1 MIRIKNIQWDVDA
14 SIEKER
20 VKIVKELG
28 LPLELILKNFVGD
41 EEDLLDFLSDEYGYC
56 VFGFEAEEGTPY
68 CRMLT
73 QCDFEQVS
81 QLDELSDFVV
91 SEYLDCDN
99 YAYGIFF
106 GNSLIGYVTI
116 GGADCLGRCEVT
128 KDCAYSNNAFLLS
141 DMFILEQYR
150 RLGCGTSLIQFALKE
165 NWKTNGCYPVYL
177 QPYSSEDGCVGFYK
191 SLGFDPIYSDEV
203 EGVICAFKILPIENN
218 MKGTVC

>member
-14 SIEKER
+14 STEKER
-20 VKIVKELG
+20 VKIVEELG

-41 EEDLLDFLSDEYGYC
+41 EVDILDFLSDEYGYC

-116 GGADCLGRCEVT
+116 GGADCLGRCEIT

-165 NWKTNGCYPVYL
+165 NWKANGNYPVYL
-177 QPYSSEDGCVGFYK
+177 QPYSSEDGCIEFYK
-191 SLGFDPIYSDEV
+191 NSGFDPIYSDEV

-218 MKGTVC
+218 MEGTVC